1 MIKIYKPSGSMRSN
15 YRPLEFL
22 ICLGL
27 TLGCLWSST
36 FIKSSMWL
44 GWLIGMG
51 LRLSPNTIA
60 AQTSRT
66 RLFFFVRLVTNSIPC
81 RRGRFRR
88 FLITILYPVI
98 VCICTNANLSFSGD
112 LSQISTCYTQWKI
125 GSLLC
130 ILIFSLLVVFPIV
143 QFSGAFGRAV
153 SCWACTFVKA
163 HSPVKE
169 LEASKVIARFCHG

>member
-60 AQTSRT
+60 ALRLLTFVVQRHAEKQSSRT
-66 RLFFFVRLVTNSIPC
+66 RLFFFC
-81 RRGRFRR
+81 F
-88 FLITILYPVI
+88 FLCCGWQI
-98 VCICTNANLSFSGD
+98 VSRVDAAEFAV
-112 LSQISTCYTQWKI
+112 
-125 GSLLC
+125 SLLPYC
-130 ILIFSLLVVFPIV
+130 IRLLSVFPPMLISPLLATLAKSAHARTSEKLGRC
-143 QFSGAFGRAV
+143 FAF
-153 SCWACTFVKA
+153 
-163 HSPVKE
+163 
-169 LEASKVIARFCHG
+169 

>member
-60 AQTSRT
+60 ALRLLTFVVQRHAGKQSSRT
-66 RLFFFVRLVTNSIPC
+66 RLFFFVPLVTNSIPC
-81 RRGRFRR
+81 RCGRICR

-98 VCICTNANLSFSGD
+98 VCFSANANLSFAGD
-112 LSQISTCYTQWKI
+112 LSQISTYYTQWKI
-125 GSLLC
+125 GSLFC
-130 ILIFSLLVVFPIV
+130 ILIFCSSCCCFPHCAVFGDLWE
-143 QFSGAFGRAV
+143 S
-153 SCWACTFVKA
+153 S
-163 HSPVKE
+163 E
-169 LEASKVIARFCHG
+169 LWGLHLC